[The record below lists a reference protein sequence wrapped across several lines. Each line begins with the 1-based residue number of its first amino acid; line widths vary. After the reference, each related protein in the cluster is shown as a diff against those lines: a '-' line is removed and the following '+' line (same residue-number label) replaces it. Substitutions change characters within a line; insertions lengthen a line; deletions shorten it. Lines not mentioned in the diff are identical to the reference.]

1 MRGLSPS
8 RHSFAL
14 VSSRNKN
21 NASFSFFTRLAQILR
36 HKFITSPFRQHK
48 HIRICSLAGLHA
60 CMCVLRAAEIE
71 AENIAGV
78 CSEEKSEER
87 CRQAMKTNH
96 SAASHLAPHPI
107 SQRVRFIIRQQPF
120 ALLGSTS
127 YIFKGLRARRIGGRK
142 GASMCDVAWDLTL
155 RQKNSMFFLYGC

>member
-8 RHSFAL
+8 RHSL
-14 VSSRNKN
+14 VSTRNKN
-21 NASFSFFTRLAQILR
+21 NASFSFSPAL
-36 HKFITSPFRQHK
+36 HKYCAINSLQH
-48 HIRICSLAGLHA
+48 HSGRTDIFAFALSQGRAA

-78 CSEEKSEER
+78 CSQEKSEER

-96 SAASHLAPHPI
+96 SAASHLAPQPI

-142 GASMCDVAWDLTL
+142 GVSMCDVA
-155 RQKNSMFFLYGC
+155 